1 MTCNDCFNKY
11 LWISLF
17 TTHCMSLSVYQQQK
31 MEIIRSELVEL
42 TSQYVR
48 NVEEK
53 MNNLILNIDEK
64 EKLMESRYEQK
75 LKVGGSKCT

>member
-1 MTCNDCFNKY
+1 MNVFIRLPTA
-11 LWISLF
+11 
-17 TTHCMSLSVYQQQK
+17 K

-53 MNNLILNIDEK
+53 MNNLILNVAEK
-64 EKLMESRYEQK
+64 EKLLESRYEQK
-75 LKVGGSKCT
+75 LKVG

>member
-1 MTCNDCFNKY
+1 
-11 LWISLF
+11 
-17 TTHCMSLSVYQQQK
+17 

-53 MNNLILNIDEK
+53 MNNLILNVDEK
-64 EKLMESRYEQK
+64 EKLMELRYEQK
-75 LKVGGSKCT
+75 LKVGGSKLTWIIKQFTPCILPQQYE

>member
-1 MTCNDCFNKY
+1 
-11 LWISLF
+11 
-17 TTHCMSLSVYQQQK
+17 MSLSVYQLQK
-31 MEIIRSELVEL
+31 MEIIHSELVEL

-53 MNNLILNIDEK
+53 MNNLLLNIEEK

>member
-1 MTCNDCFNKY
+1 MHVFICLPTA
-11 LWISLF
+11 
-17 TTHCMSLSVYQQQK
+17 K

-53 MNNLILNIDEK
+53 MNNLILNVDEK
-64 EKLMESRYEQK
+64 EKLMELRYEQK
-75 LKVGGSKCT
+75 LKVGGSKLT

>member
-1 MTCNDCFNKY
+1 MAVLTSISEY
-11 LWISLF
+11 LYLPLIACLYLF
-17 TTHCMSLSVYQQQK
+17 TNSKK
-31 MEIIRSELVEL
+31 MEIIPSELVEL

-64 EKLMESRYEQK
+64 GKLMESRYEQK
-75 LKVGGSKCT
+75 LQVGGSKCT

>member
-1 MTCNDCFNKY
+1 
-11 LWISLF
+11 
-17 TTHCMSLSVYQQQK
+17 MSLSVYQQQK